1 VPEPLVVFDCV
12 VFLQGL
18 IKESGPAVTCIE
30 RFEQGRISLAIS
42 PEVLSELHDVLS
54 RSSLRQSFPLLSEEK
69 AERLIEL
76 LLMKGRLFRNVP
88 KRFELPR
95 DPNDEPYINLAIEAG
110 AQFLVTRDRDLLDL
124 MRWDTEEGRDFQ
136 SRFRELN
143 ILDPVAFLK
152 EIEPYEK
159 VI

>member
-1 VPEPLVVFDCV
+1 MPEPLVVFDCV

-95 DPNDEPYINLAIEAG
+95 DPNDEPYVNLAIEAG

-136 SRFRELN
+136 SRFRELT

-152 EIEPYEK
+152 EIEPAEK

>member
-1 VPEPLVVFDCV
+1 MPEPLVVFDCV

-152 EIEPYEK
+152 EIEPAEK

>member
-18 IKESGPAVTCIE
+18 IKESGPAVTCLE
-30 RFEQGRISLAIS
+30 YFEQGRFSLAIS
-42 PEVLSELHDVLS
+42 SEVLSELHDVLS
-54 RSSLRQSFPLLSEEK
+54 RSSLRQSFRLLTEEK
-69 AERLIEL
+69 ADRLIESL
-76 LLMKGRLFRNVP
+76 LSKGKLFGSVP

-95 DPNDEPYINLAIEAG
+95 DPDDEPYLNLAIESG

-136 SRFRELN
+136 SRFRELK
-143 ILDPVAFLK
+143 ILDPVVFLK
-152 EIEPYEK
+152 EIEPAGK
-159 VI
+159 GA